1 MGRQVKAVLFDRD
14 GTLIKDVPYNGDPH
28 RVEPVPTAAHA
39 LELLRVNGIR
49 TGVITNQSGVA
60 RKLITT
66 EQVSQ
71 VNARVEQLLG
81 AFDTWQICPHGHD
94 DGCRCRKPEP
104 GMVIAAC
111 TALNLSPDDVIV
123 IGDIESD
130 MTAAR
135 NASARS
141 VLVPTTATRV
151 EEIER
156 AEVTA
161 TDLKAAVDW
170 ALS

>member
-28 RVEPVPTAAHA
+28 RVEPVPTAACA
-39 LELLRVNGIR
+39 LKLLRTKGIR

-60 RKLITT
+60 RDVITPQ
-66 EQVSQ
+66 QVGQ
-71 VNARVEQLLG
+71 VNVRVEQLLG
-81 AFDTWQICPHGHD
+81 AFDTWQICPHGPD
-94 DGCRCRKPEP
+94 DGCPCRKPEP
-104 GMVIAAC
+104 GMVLAAC
-111 TALNLSPDDVIV
+111 AALNLSPDEVVV

-135 NASARS
+135 NAGARS
-141 VLVPTTATRV
+141 VLVPTAVTRV

-156 AEVTA
+156 AAVTA
-161 TDLKAAVDW
+161 IDLKAAVDW